1 MTMQD
6 LPETI
11 QTAEQLDELLSR
23 PSRKLVEFVA
33 ALDGDLMILGAGGK
47 IGPSM
52 ARMAQRA
59 VQQAGADKR
68 VYAVDVAPLPALAE
82 AGLATLA
89 CDMLDLAA
97 IQRLPR
103 ARNIVFMAGR
113 KFGST
118 GGEHLTWAVN
128 VVVPYHVA
136 RTFTDSRIVAFSTGC
151 VYPLA
156 DVHGG
161 GSTELTGPD
170 PVGEYAMSCLGRERM
185 FDFFSRTQG
194 EHVLQF
200 RLNYAVELRY
210 GVLVDVAG
218 KVFRGEEL
226 DITTGYANVLW
237 QGDVCNQALLC
248 LGQAASPPAV
258 LNVTGPETISIREV
272 AHEFG
277 RLFGKAPR
285 IVGTENGRGYLSNA
299 ARAKELFGPPSVG
312 LDRLIPW
319 IARWIEAGGENL
331 GKPTHFEAQDGKY

>member
-1 MTMQD
+1 MQD
-6 LPETI
+6 LPETVDS
-11 QTAEQLDELLSR
+11 AEQLDELLST
-23 PSRKLVEFVA
+23 PSRQLVEFVRT
-33 ALDGDLMILGAGGK
+33 LDGDVMILGAGGK

-52 ARMAQRA
+52 ARMAHRA
-59 VQQAGADKR
+59 VQQAGADKK
-68 VYAVDVAPLPALAE
+68 VYAVDVAPLPALAA
-82 AGLATLA
+82 AGITTLT

-103 ARNIVFMAGR
+103 TKNIVFMAGR

-161 GSTELTGPD
+161 GSTELTPPD

-185 FDFFSRTQG
+185 FEYYSRTQG
-194 EHVLQF
+194 ERVLQF

-210 GVLVDVAG
+210 GVLVDVAT

-226 DITTGYANVLW
+226 DVTTGYANVLW

-272 AHEFG
+272 AHQFG

-299 ARAKELFGPPSVG
+299 ARAKELFGPPSVP
-312 LDRLIPW
+312 LERLISW
-319 IARWIEAGGENL
+319 IAHWIQAGGENL

>member
-1 MTMQD
+1 MQD
-6 LPETI
+6 LPQTVD
-11 QTAEQLDELLSR
+11 TAEQLDELLSR
-23 PSRKLVEFVA
+23 PSCQLIGLLRT
-33 ALDGDLMILGAGGK
+33 LDGDVMILGAGGK

-68 VYAVDVAPLPALAE
+68 VYAVDVAPLPALAA
-82 AGLATLA
+82 AGLTTLT

-103 ARNIVFMAGR
+103 AKNIVFMAGR

-161 GSTELTGPD
+161 GSTELTPPE

-185 FDFFSRTQG
+185 FEYYSRTQG
-194 EHVLQF
+194 EQVLQF

-210 GVLVDVAG
+210 GVLVDVAT

-226 DITTGYANVLW
+226 DVTTGYANILW

-258 LNVTGPETISIREV
+258 LNVTGPETFSIREV
-272 AHEFG
+272 AHQFG

-299 ARAKELFGPPSVG
+299 ARAKDLFGPPSVPM
-312 LDRLIPW
+312 DVLIRW
-319 IARWIEAGGENL
+319 IAHWIQAGGENL